1 MNIAI
6 VGSSGYIASALIRRM
21 EQEAS
26 VGSILKIDRTADAD
40 AYLDLADAR
49 QFDYELLDT
58 VDLVIFTAAVSGPDR
73 CALEFE
79 ACWNINVEGTGRF
92 IQIGRAHV

>member
-58 VDLVIFTAAVSGPDR
+58 VDLVIFIAARSEEHTSELQSH
-73 CALEFE
+73 AY
-79 ACWNINVEGTGRF
+79 
-92 IQIGRAHV
+92 

>member
-26 VGSILKIDRTADAD
+26 VGSILKIDRTRIWIWRMRGS
-40 AYLDLADAR
+40 L
-49 QFDYELLDT
+49 
-58 VDLVIFTAAVSGPDR
+58 I
-73 CALEFE
+73 
-79 ACWNINVEGTGRF
+79 TGSW
-92 IQIGRAHV
+92 IPWIW